1 MQFTGKESGVATLK
15 EVLAAK
21 IQVERQHAK
30 EFVKEHGA
38 KVIDQVTV
46 EQVYGGMRG
55 ISCLLCDTSSVPADK
70 GLIVRGKPIAD
81 VANMLPEEIF
91 WLLLTGELPD
101 AAGLAALQADLAKRS
116 TVPDYVWN
124 VIDAMPAD
132 THPMTLYNTA
142 MLCLQNTSVFHERYS
157 KGTLRKDDYWDP
169 TFEDCLDIIARA
181 PVISAGIYRKRFNK
195 GSRVTETS
203 KAGLD
208 WAANYVRLLGISD
221 PNGEFVKLMRLYMVL
236 HCDHENG
243 NVSAMTTY
251 TVNSAL
257 SDMYYAY
264 SAGMNG
270 LAGPLHGLANQEGL
284 NWILEATTKFGG
296 APTHDQMR
304 EHATETL
311 GAGKVIPGYGHGVLR
326 VTDPRFECF
335 YEFGKKHCPNDPVF
349 KTVITVFET
358 VPDVLMNIKKI
369 KNPWPN
375 VDAVSGSLLYHYGLT
390 ETIYYTVLFGVS
402 RALGVC
408 AQNLW
413 ARALGMPLVRPKSV
427 TSDWLEC
434 AVKSKA

>member
-1 MQFTGKESGVATLK
+1 MATLK

-21 IQVERQHAK
+21 IPAERQRAK
-30 EFVKEHGA
+30 NFIKDHGA
-38 KVIDQVTV
+38 KVVDQVCV

-55 ISCLLCDTSSVPADK
+55 ISCLVCDTSSVPADK
-70 GLIVRGKPIAD
+70 GLIVRGKPIAE
-81 VANMLPEEIF
+81 VANLLPEEIF

-101 AAGLAALQADLAKRS
+101 KAGLASLQADLQQRS
-116 TVPDYVWN
+116 EVPEYVWK
-124 VIDAMPAD
+124 VLDAMPAD
-132 THPMTLYNTA
+132 SHPMTLYNTA
-142 MLCLQNTSVFHERYS
+142 ILCMQHESVFHKRYS
-157 KGTLRKDDYWDP
+157 QGTLRKDDYWDA
-169 TFEDCLDIIARA
+169 TYEDCLDIIAKA
-181 PVISAGIYRKRFNK
+181 PSISAGIYRKRFNK
-195 GSRVTETS
+195 GARIKGESLPDLS
-203 KAGLD
+203 
-208 WAANYVRLLGISD
+208 ANYVRLLGLPD
-221 PNGEFVKLMRLYMVL
+221 PNGDFVKLMRLYLVL

-243 NVSAMTTY
+243 NVSAMATY

-284 NWILEATTKFGG
+284 NWILEATAKFGG

-311 GAGKVIPGYGHGVLR
+311 SAGKVIPGYGHGVLR

-335 YEFGKKHCPNDPVF
+335 YAFGKKHCPNDPVF
-349 KTVITVFET
+349 KTVTTVFET

-390 ETIYYTVLFGVS
+390 ETIFFTVLFGVS

-408 AQNLW
+408 AQNIW

-427 TSDWLEC
+427 TSEWLEC
-434 AVKSKA
+434 AVKEKA

>member
-1 MQFTGKESGVATLK
+1 MATLR

-21 IQVERQHAK
+21 IPAERQRAK
-30 EFVKEHGA
+30 EFIKDHGA
-38 KVIDQVTV
+38 KVIDSVTV

-81 VANMLPEEIF
+81 VANLLPEEIF

-101 AAGLAALQADLAKRS
+101 KAGLENLQADLAKRAK
-116 TVPDYVWN
+116 VPEYVWG
-124 VIDAMPAD
+124 VLDAMPAG

-142 MLCLQNTSVFHERYS
+142 ILCMQNESHFYKRYS
-157 KGTLRKDDYWDP
+157 QGLRKDDYWDP

-181 PVISAGIYRKRFNK
+181 PAISAGIYRKRFNK
-195 GSRVTETS
+195 GPRLPEVS
-203 KAGLD
+203 GLD
-208 WAANYVRLLGISD
+208 WAANYVRLLGIDD
-221 PNGEFVKLMRLYMVL
+221 PKGEFVKLMRLYMVL

-243 NVSAMTTY
+243 NVSAMATY

-257 SDMYYAY
+257 SDMYYSY

-284 NWILEATTKFGG
+284 NWILEAMSKFGG
-296 APTHDQMR
+296 APTSEQMR
-304 EHATETL
+304 EHAAATL
-311 GAGKVIPGYGHGVLR
+311 NAGKVIPGYGHGVLR

-335 YEFGKKHCPNDPVF
+335 YEFGKKHCPKDPVF
-349 KTVITVFET
+349 QTVVTVFET

-375 VDAVSGSLLYHYGLT
+375 VDAVSGSLLHHYGLT
-390 ETIYYTVLFGVS
+390 ESIYYTVLFGVS

-408 AQNLW
+408 AQNVW

-427 TSDWLEC
+427 TSDWLDN

>member
-1 MQFTGKESGVATLK
+1 MATLK

-21 IQVERQHAK
+21 IPTERQRAK
-30 EFVKEHGA
+30 EFIKEHGA
-38 KVIDQVTV
+38 KVIDHVTV

-70 GLIVRGKPIAD
+70 GLIVRGTPIAE
-81 VANMLPEEIF
+81 VANLLPEEIF

-101 AAGLAALQADLAKRS
+101 KAGLTSFQNELVERS
-116 TVPDYVWN
+116 EVPEYVWR
-124 VIDAMPAD
+124 VLEAMPAD
-132 THPMTLYNTA
+132 SHPMTLYNTA
-142 MLCLQNTSVFHERYS
+142 MLSMQSESIFYKRYS
-157 KGTLRKDDYWDP
+157 QGLRKDDYWDP
-169 TFEDCLDIIARA
+169 TFEDCLNIIARA
-181 PVISAGIYRKRFNK
+181 PAISAGIYRKRFNK
-195 GSRVTETS
+195 GPRLHEVS
-203 KAGLD
+203 GLD
-208 WAANYVRLLGISD
+208 WAANYVRLLGIPD

-284 NWILEATTKFGG
+284 NWILEAMTKFGG
-296 APTHDQMR
+296 APTAEQMR

-311 GAGKVIPGYGHGVLR
+311 SSGKVIPGYGHGVLR

-335 YEFGKKHCPNDPVF
+335 YAFGKKHCPNDPVF
-349 KTVITVFET
+349 KTVVTVFET
-358 VPDVLMNIKKI
+358 VPDVLMHIKKI

-390 ETIYYTVLFGVS
+390 EAIYYTVLFGVS
-402 RALGVC
+402 RSLGVC
-408 AQNLW
+408 AQSLW

-427 TSDWLEC
+427 TSEWLEA
-434 AVKSKA
+434 AVKS